1 MIKKG
6 HFILFLIILEDILT
20 KINILSN
27 LMQEKKATLGKSVNL
42 INSIIKTVENDRC
55 SEKFKTV
62 WTEVITL
69 AKEFNISLEIS
80 AKGYL
85 KILINYNYNILF

>member
-1 MIKKG
+1 MIKIG

-42 INSIIKTVENDRC
+42 INSIIKT
-55 SEKFKTV
+55 F
-62 WTEVITL
+62 
-69 AKEFNISLEIS
+69 
-80 AKGYL
+80 
-85 KILINYNYNILF
+85 

>member
-1 MIKKG
+1 MIKEG

-42 INSIIKTVENDRC
+42 INSIIKTFENDRC

-62 WTEVITL
+62 WTEVIAL

-85 KILINYNYNILF
+85 KILINYILF